1 MRFVRFICCGIYPSK
16 KVERFPAW
24 KAIQDTDEPSSDRL
38 IQEGRTHMR
47 RLSFFSRF
55 RDRFPRRL
63 NCPLSTPEARFPHG
77 FLKESRYWLKKHRL
91 DMPVD
96 SQGPFDYFVFVIG
109 LENP

>member
-1 MRFVRFICCGIYPSK
+1 MRFVRFICRGIYPTK

-24 KAIQDTDEPSSDRL
+24 MAIQDTDEPSSDRL
-38 IQEGRTHMR
+38 IQEGRPLMR
-47 RLSFFSRF
+47 RLSFFFRF
-55 RDRFPRRL
+55 RDRLLRHLTWP
-63 NCPLSTPEARFPHG
+63 PSTPEALFPPG
-77 FLKESRYWLKKHRL
+77 FPQGNRYWLRKHRI